1 MIACGIRWPSQQ
13 AASQTLADRIA
24 ESLAD
29 ALLERAGV
37 VLKGAA

>member
-1 MIACGIRWPSQQ
+1 LIAHGATWPSIQ
-13 AASQTLADRIA
+13 AASQALADRIA